1 MEKEE
6 YFAEGEHVIADL
18 WDCENNILDDPEK
31 IKELL
36 KLASIKSGATPLKY
50 LDHKFEP
57 QGLTGIWILSESH
70 CSVHTYPEIGYGHF
84 DIFTCGSQCKPIEG
98 IELLVEIL
106 KPKTKK
112 IITMSRGKINE

>member
-18 WDCENNILDDPEK
+18 WHCENNILNDPEK

-36 KLASIKSGATPLKY
+36 RLASLESGATPLKY
-50 LDHKFEP
+50 IDHKFEP
-57 QGLTGIWILSESH
+57 QGITGIWVLSESH
-70 CSVHTYPEIGYGHF
+70 CSAHTYPEIGYGHF
-84 DIFTCGSQCKPIEG
+84 DIFTCGTQCKPEKGIDFIEK
-98 IELLVEIL
+98 VL

-112 IITMSRGKINE
+112 IVKMSRGLLNG

>member
-1 MEKEE
+1 MEKEV

-36 KLASIKSGATPLKY
+36 KMASIESGATPLKY

-57 QGLTGIWILSESH
+57 QGITGIWILSESH

-84 DIFTCGSQCKPIEG
+84 DIFTCGNECKPIQG
-98 IELLVEIL
+98 IDLIVKIL
-106 KPKTKK
+106 KPKNKK
-112 IITMSRGKINE
+112 IISMSRGKINE